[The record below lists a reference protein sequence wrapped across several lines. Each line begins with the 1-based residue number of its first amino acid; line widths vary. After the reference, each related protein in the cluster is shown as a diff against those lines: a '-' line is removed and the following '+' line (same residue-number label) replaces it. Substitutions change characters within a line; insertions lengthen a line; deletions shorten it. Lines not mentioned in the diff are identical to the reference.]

1 MSEEAER
8 ERDFLKACEA
18 LRESF
23 QKVNETICRVFIEAF
38 RDAGVFEHELLD
50 LNEQISNIFNEE
62 LFNHRSSPY
71 PECDDCHI
79 VIKDYYY
86 TSKKRKLTVCRKCF
100 TIREQKGI
108 GHEGSLK

>member
-18 LRESF
+18 LGVSF

-38 RDAGVFEHELLD
+38 RDAGVF
-50 LNEQISNIFNEE
+50 EE